1 MPEMKCK
8 ISFVKTMDSKEVT
21 SARHKRSKSDSDKR
35 VQKDKLDSSLKSF
48 QRLMLDIDTKGQ
60 TDIKS
65 RPSPDNEVQS
75 SLKQEIQQLEKWLQD
90 QLVMRRA
97 LEKALGY
104 KCPVV
109 DLSSDS
115 LMPKPTKELIREIA
129 MLELEVMYL
138 EQYLLSQ
145 YRKAFEQQISSLS
158 PTAVKD
164 RKGQPLGSQSRLL
177 SDATT
182 LNIPSR
188 KENPAFQS
196 GRMMLPYTSA
206 TKSMNEACVV
216 HSLEKHSRG
225 IRRSHSSLLQ
235 RAVCSARVSP
245 SSKNLTRALEACH
258 TLPLSFLEHGQNAN
272 SGGVISLADH
282 LGTRIADH
290 IPETPNRISED
301 MVRCMGAIYCRLADS
316 PLVPQGL
323 LSSPTSSFSSKSTFS
338 PNFMGYV
345 SSPGCKREST
355 LDALLDNRF
364 VVDGLKEFSGSYT
377 AMLEVT
383 SIRKKS
389 QRLNDV
395 NGMLH
400 DYKLLVHRLE
410 TVDPRKMKSE
420 EKLAFWINVH
430 NAMMM
435 HAHLEYGIPKNNMK
449 RTSLLVKA
457 KYNIGGRTIN
467 ADMIRGSIL
476 GCRTHPPGQW
486 LRILLSPKMKFK
498 DGDEWQAYAIEHP
511 EPLLHFALCS
521 GSHSDPPVRIYT
533 PKRLFQQLGVAK
545 EQYVQVTVGTR
556 KEQTILLPKVIDTFA
571 KDSNLSEQVLLDMI
585 QCYLPE
591 TIRTVV
597 HRWQQK
603 SSYRIIEWV
612 PHNCSFRYLLSREL
626 TSL

>member
-1 MPEMKCK
+1 M
-8 ISFVKTMDSKEVT
+8 
-21 SARHKRSKSDSDKR
+21 
-35 VQKDKLDSSLKSF
+35 
-48 QRLMLDIDTKGQ
+48 
-60 TDIKS
+60 
-65 RPSPDNEVQS
+65 
-75 SLKQEIQQLEKWLQD
+75 
-90 QLVMRRA
+90 
-97 LEKALGY
+97 
-104 KCPVV
+104 
-109 DLSSDS
+109 
-115 LMPKPTKELIREIA
+115 
-129 MLELEVMYL
+129 
-138 EQYLLSQ
+138 
-145 YRKAFEQQISSLS
+145 SSLS
-158 PTAVKD
+158 RPTAVQD
-164 RKGQPLGSQSRLL
+164 RKRQPLGSQPRLS

-182 LNIPSR
+182 LSIPSR
-188 KENPAFQS
+188 KEDPAFQS
-196 GRMMLPYTSA
+196 GRMMPPCKSA
-206 TKSMNEACVV
+206 TKSMDEARAV
-216 HSLEKHSRG
+216 HSLEKHGRG

-245 SSKNLTRALEACH
+245 SAKNLTRALEMQ
-258 TLPLSFLEHGQNAN
+258 HGQNAN

-290 IPETPNRISED
+290 IPDTPNRLSED
-301 MVRCMGAIYCRLADS
+301 MVRCMGTIYCRLADS
-316 PLVPQGL
+316 PLVHQGL
-323 LSSPTSSFSSKSTFS
+323 SSSPTSSFSSKTSTFS
-338 PNFMGYV
+338 PNFIGYI

-355 LDALLDNRF
+355 RDASWLDNRF
-364 VVDGLKEFSGSYT
+364 VVEGLKEFSGPYS

-383 SIRKKS
+383 SIRNES

-435 HAHLEYGIPKNNMK
+435 HAHLEHGIPKNNMK
-449 RTSLLVKA
+449 RASLLMKA

-467 ADMIRGSIL
+467 ADMMQGSIL

-486 LRILLSPKMKFK
+486 LRILPSHKMKFK
-498 DGDEWQAYAIEHP
+498 DGDEWQAYAIDRP

-521 GSHSDPPVRIYT
+521 GSHSDPPVRIYA

-545 EQYVQVTVGTR
+545 EEYVQVNVGTR

-591 TIRTVV
+591 TLRMVV
-597 HRWQQK
+597 QRWQQK
-603 SSYRIIEWV
+603 RSSRIIEWV

-626 TSL
+626 TNL